1 MFQEIIQLFRELFLS
16 LHLSG
21 YQSLVFAESATF
33 ICLVLLAVVVYF
45 IARFFI
51 KRIVNQIIHRTDTE
65 IDDILLR
72 NKVIGRLSYY
82 VPSFIISKFAAYTL
96 PSFTDAVLTV
106 QKTIDIYVI
115 FVSMLLLSSIISS
128 LYDFYNT
135 FDTSKNKP
143 IKGFAQVLKLLVFVV
158 GSLMILASLMNQN
171 LGNLVIGLG
180 TLSAVLMLV
189 FKDPILGFVGG
200 LQLSVNDMVRIGDWI
215 SMPKYGADGD
225 VLDIT
230 LTTVKVQ
237 NFDKTIT
244 TIPTYALVS
253 DSFTNWRGMSEA
265 GGRRVKRNISLD
277 MESVKFCNET
287 MLNRFRTFHLISDY
301 IVEKEADIQ
310 KFNIEN
316 QLDTSTLVNGRRQTN
331 LGVFRAYLLA
341 YLRSHPMIHQGMPVL
356 VRQLQ
361 PSETGI
367 PIEVYFFSRFT
378 SWPEYEDVQSD
389 IFDHILAVLPSF
401 ELRIFQNPSG
411 ARIESMIQ
419 AWQLSSKN

>member
-135 FDTSKNKP
+135 FDTSKKQTNQRICTGIETP
-143 IKGFAQVLKLLVFVV
+143 CFCGGQPDDFGFADESESWEF
-158 GSLMILASLMNQN
+158 
-171 LGNLVIGLG
+171 
-180 TLSAVLMLV
+180 
-189 FKDPILGFVGG
+189 
-200 LQLSVNDMVRIGDWI
+200 GDWAWNPVGCSDACFQRSDFGFCWRVAAI
-215 SMPKYGADGD
+215 RKRHGAHWR
-225 VLDIT
+225 LDQHAKI
-230 LTTVKVQ
+230 
-237 NFDKTIT
+237 
-244 TIPTYALVS
+244 
-253 DSFTNWRGMSEA
+253 WC
-265 GGRRVKRNISLD
+265 RRR
-277 MESVKFCNET
+277 CARYYT
-287 MLNRFRTFHLISDY
+287 H
-301 IVEKEADIQ
+301 
-310 KFNIEN
+310 
-316 QLDTSTLVNGRRQTN
+316 NG
-331 LGVFRAYLLA
+331 
-341 YLRSHPMIHQGMPVL
+341 
-356 VRQLQ
+356 
-361 PSETGI
+361 
-367 PIEVYFFSRFT
+367 
-378 SWPEYEDVQSD
+378 QS
-389 IFDHILAVLPSF
+389 A
-401 ELRIFQNPSG
+401 ELRQNHHHDPN
-411 ARIESMIQ
+411 
-419 AWQLSSKN
+419 LCTCF